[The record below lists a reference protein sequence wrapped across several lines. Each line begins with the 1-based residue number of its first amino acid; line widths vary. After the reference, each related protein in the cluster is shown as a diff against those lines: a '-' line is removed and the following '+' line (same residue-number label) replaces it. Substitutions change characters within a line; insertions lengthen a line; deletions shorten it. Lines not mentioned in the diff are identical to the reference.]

1 MKESNIYDID
11 GELIRR
17 GDQGA
22 FTLEETEELVD
33 KLTKKVK
40 ENPDNEVYKVYLNN
54 AQKWLF
60 NLYNNMS
67 REDLMKRM
75 SFLQTSVDEAK
86 NTANEAEQKQ
96 LEEINKAIEQLKN
109 EYDNLPEG
117 TPVSTPEGTGDEQ
130 LDRPVECPVGITSFT
145 DVNSERPMEEPAP
158 VVMDEYVSPIGE
170 ASDEYVEEI
179 KDGE

>member
-60 NLYNNMS
+60 KLYNNMS

-75 SFLQTSVDEAK
+75 TFLQTSVDDAK
-86 NTANEAEQKQ
+86 NAANEAEQAE
-96 LEEINKAIEQLKN
+96 LEEINKAIEELKN
-109 EYDNLPEG
+109 EYNNLPE
-117 TPVSTPEGTGDEQ
+117 TPELATPEGTGDEQ
-130 LDRPVECPVGITSFT
+130 LDRPVERPVEL
-145 DVNSERPMEEPAP
+145 N
-158 VVMDEYVSPIGE
+158 MDEYVEPI
-170 ASDEYVEEI
+170 EEV